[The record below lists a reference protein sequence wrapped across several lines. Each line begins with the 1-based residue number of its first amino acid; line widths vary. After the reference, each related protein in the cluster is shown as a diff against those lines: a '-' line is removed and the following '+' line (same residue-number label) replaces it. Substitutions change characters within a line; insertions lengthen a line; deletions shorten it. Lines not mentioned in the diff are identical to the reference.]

1 MNTIARFTLTLSL
14 AGLLAACG
22 TAQHKPGVEPKLEQ
36 LGKMEYVRVD
46 GIKQVFRDGL
56 MQLQAELYNEDHT
69 NQKVFWR
76 VRWLDAD
83 GLQVWED
90 EQWKQELLYGNQ
102 RRILQ
107 ITAPTRKATD
117 FRIELQSPKNQAY

>member
-1 MNTIARFTLTLSL
+1 MKTYTKCALAISL
-14 AGLLAACG
+14 AGLIAGCN

-46 GIKQVFRDGL
+46 GIKQVVRDGL
-56 MQLQAELYNEDHT
+56 MLLQAELYNEDAK

-90 EQWKQELLYGNQ
+90 EQWKSELIYGNQ

-117 FRIELQSPKNQAY
+117 FRIELQSPKNEAF

>member
-1 MNTIARFTLTLSL
+1 MKIFAKFVFTFSLVGLIA
-14 AGLLAACG
+14 GCN

-46 GIKQVFRDGL
+46 GIKQVVRDGL
-56 MQLQAELYNEDHT
+56 MQLQAELYNEDHR

-83 GLQVWED
+83 GLQVWDD
-90 EQWKQELLYGNQ
+90 EQWKQELIYGNQ

-117 FRIELQSPKNQAY
+117 FRIELQSPKNEAF